1 MPFKRTLLALALLL
15 PCSAIAGE
23 LPLFNGKDFT
33 GWTTAAGKPPTE
45 GWVVEDGVLH
55 RKTKGGDLF
64 SDKEYGDF
72 TLVWEWKVGKG
83 GNSGLKYRV
92 QTYPSKGLLGLE
104 YQMLDDQNHPDAK
117 NGTTHQT
124 AALYDFSPPSADKKL
139 NPLGEW
145 NTSKLVQKGT
155 HLEHWLNGTKVLEVD
170 TASEEF
176 KKAHAA
182 SKFKNI
188 PGFSAN
194 PKGKLMIQDHGDE
207 VWIRKM
213 VITVPD

>member
-1 MPFKRTLLALALLL
+1 MKLRLLISAVLFPLL
-15 PCSAIAGE
+15 SHAGE
-23 LPLFNGKDFT
+23 IALFNGKDFT
-33 GWTTAAGKPPTE
+33 GWTTAAGKAPTE

-72 TLVWEWKVGKG
+72 TLVWEWKVGKA

-92 QTYPSKGLLGLE
+92 QSYPSKGMLGLE

-124 AALYDFSPPSADKKL
+124 AALYDFFPASADKKL
-139 NPLGEW
+139 NPVGEW

-155 HLEHWLNGTKVLEVD
+155 HIEHWLNGAKVLDVD
-170 TASEEF
+170 TASEAF
-176 KKAHAA
+176 KTALAA
-182 SKFKNI
+182 SKFKNV

-207 VWIRKM
+207 VWVRKM
-213 VITVPD
+213 VITTED